1 MKVSRTALKM
11 KISRTIFL
19 FNRIGKQ
26 PARYLNFSIRVAV
39 LLLKKKKKKR

>member
-1 MKVSRTALKM
+1 MKVSRTAFKM

-19 FNRIGKQ
+19 FNKIGKK

-39 LLLKKKKKKR
+39 LLFKKKETN